1 MFASEIAGVDAI
13 CKDSS
18 NDDPPAIGQPFPFW
32 NIVSA
37 KDGSATISEAEEA
50 ERSTVPVA
58 VKVSNTKGCSIT
70 RGCTKRSFKM
80 SDDTEN
86 TTSTSPAF

>member
-1 MFASEIAGVDAI
+1 MFASEIAEVDAI

-37 KDGSATISEAEEA
+37 KDGSISASKELEGSLEA
-50 ERSTVPVA
+50 
-58 VKVSNTKGCSIT
+58 
-70 RGCTKRSFKM
+70 
-80 SDDTEN
+80 
-86 TTSTSPAF
+86 PAAKFE